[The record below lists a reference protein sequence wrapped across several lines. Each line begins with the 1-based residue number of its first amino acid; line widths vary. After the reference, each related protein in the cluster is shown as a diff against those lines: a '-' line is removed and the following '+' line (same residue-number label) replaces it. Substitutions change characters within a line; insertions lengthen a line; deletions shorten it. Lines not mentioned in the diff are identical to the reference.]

1 MNMPASTPSPTALVM
16 NPYYT
21 GLGIARALRGSGVP
35 IVALSSEPDIPGAR
49 SRYFDQVLMA
59 PNGRDEPE
67 ALCDFL
73 VKAGAGFSSKPVL
86 FPTRDFDVIF
96 LEQFHDVLAPW
107 HVLPQPGN
115 SPILRMMDKL
125 ELAGVA
131 MKLGLPTP
139 RTVSCDS
146 AEVLEIQAS
155 AMRFPVIAKPRYA
168 FQWRQQGLWEKVG
181 AQKAFIADS
190 REELRRLYSRLAA
203 VTEEV
208 LLQEYIP
215 GVDMDIVVC
224 CAYIGRDGKPKG
236 HFTGRKLKQSP
247 PLVGT
252 GCVVEAVD
260 CPAIVSP
267 TFELLNAFGYT
278 GIAEVEFKLDKATGI
293 YYLIEINPRHWD
305 QHELG
310 TLVGI
315 NISRLAYED
324 MLGRAPQAILP
335 TYPAGS
341 RCVWVAERE
350 LALDIG
356 RSVLAAIRAG
366 PPSGRFRRGVAAAA
380 LGWRETSALL
390 RGRRIYSMSRL
401 SDPLPGANAGWS
413 LAKDV
418 FLAVG
423 RRLRKA

>member
-1 MNMPASTPSPTALVM
+1 MSMSAATPSPTVLVM

-21 GLGIARALRGSGVP
+21 GLGIARALRGIGVP
-35 IVALSSEPDIPGAR
+35 IVALSSEPDVPGAR
-49 SRYFDQVLMA
+49 SRYFSEVLMA

-73 VKAGAGFSSKPVL
+73 VKAGAGFPRKPVV

-96 LEQFHDVLAPW
+96 LERFHDALAPW
-107 HVLPQPGN
+107 YVLPQPGH

-125 ELAGVA
+125 ELAEVA

-139 RTVSCDS
+139 RTASCNS
-146 AEVLEIQAS
+146 AEDLESKAS

-181 AQKAFIADS
+181 AQKAFIVDS
-190 REELRRLYSRLAA
+190 REELRHLYSRLAA

-224 CAYIGRDGKPKG
+224 CVYIGRDGRPKG

-252 GCVVEAVD
+252 GCVVEAID
-260 CPAIVSP
+260 CPAIVPP
-267 TFELLNAFGYT
+267 TFALLDAFGYT
-278 GIAEVEFKLDKATGI
+278 GIAEVEFKLDNATGT

-324 MLGRAPQAILP
+324 MLGLESSPAMP
-335 TYPAGS
+335 TYPAGK
-341 RCVWVAERE
+341 RCLWIAERE
-350 LALDIG
+350 LAFDMG
-356 RSVLAAIRAG
+356 RNVLASIAAAPGAG
-366 PPSGRFRRGVAAAA
+366 SLRRGMSAAGQA
-380 LGWRETSALL
+380 WRETSALV
-390 RGRRIYSMSRL
+390 RGRRIYAMSRL
-401 SDPLPGANAGWS
+401 SDPLPGARAGWS
-413 LAKDV
+413 LVKDA
-418 FLAVG
+418 FQALG

>member
-1 MNMPASTPSPTALVM
+1 VNKPASTPSPTVLVM

-21 GLGIARALRGSGVP
+21 GLGIARALRGLRVP
-35 IVALSSEPDIPGAR
+35 IVALSSEANIPGAR
-49 SRYFDQVLMA
+49 SRYFNQVLMA

-73 VKAGAGFSSKPVL
+73 VKAGAGFPCKPVV

-96 LEQFHDVLAPW
+96 LERFHDALAPW
-107 HVLPQPGN
+107 YVLPQPDN
-115 SPILRMMDKL
+115 SQILRMMDKL
-125 ELAGVA
+125 ELASVA

-139 RTVSCDS
+139 RTASCDS
-146 AEVLEIQAS
+146 AESLEIQAS
-155 AMRFPVIAKPRYA
+155 TMRFPVIAKPRYA

-181 AQKAFIADS
+181 AQKAFIVDS
-190 REELRRLYSRLAA
+190 REDLRRLYSRLAA

-224 CAYIGRDGKPKG
+224 CVYIGRDGKPKG

-267 TFELLNAFGYT
+267 TFALLNAFGYT

-324 MLGRAPQAILP
+324 MLGRAPQSILP

-350 LALDIG
+350 LALDLG
-356 RSVLAAIRAG
+356 RSVLAAIRAV
-366 PPSGRFRRGVAAAA
+366 PASGRFHRGVAAAA

-401 SDPLPGANAGWS
+401 SDPLPGVNEGWN

-423 RRLRKA
+423 RQLRKA

>member
-1 MNMPASTPSPTALVM
+1 MSTPAATPSPTVLVM

-49 SRYFDQVLMA
+49 SRYFTQVLTA

-73 VKAGAGFSSKPVL
+73 VKAGAGFPCKPVV

-96 LEQFHDVLAPW
+96 LERFHEALAPW
-107 HVLPQPGN
+107 YVLPQPGN

-125 ELAGVA
+125 ELAEVA
-131 MKLGLPTP
+131 TKLGLPTP
-139 RTVSCDS
+139 RTASCDS
-146 AEVLEIQAS
+146 PESLEIQTS

-181 AQKAFIADS
+181 AQKAFIVDS
-190 REELRRLYSRLAA
+190 REELRSLYARLAA

-224 CAYIGRDGKPKG
+224 CVYVGRDGRPKG

-252 GCVVEAVD
+252 GCVVEAID
-260 CPAIVSP
+260 CPAIVPP
-267 TFELLNAFGYT
+267 TFALLNAFGYT

-315 NISRLAYED
+315 NISRIAYED
-324 MLGRAPQAILP
+324 MRGPAPEAVLP
-335 TYPAGS
+335 AYPPGN
-341 RCVWVAERE
+341 RCLWIAERE
-350 LALDIG
+350 LAFDMG
-356 RSVLAAIRAG
+356 RNVLASVATVTG
-366 PPSGRFRRGVAAAA
+366 TGLLRRGLSSAVRT
-380 LGWRETSALL
+380 WRETSALV
-390 RGRRIYSMSRL
+390 RGRRIYAMSRW
-401 SDPLPGANAGWS
+401 SDPLPGVHAGWS
-413 LAKDV
+413 LVKDA
-418 FLAVG
+418 FQAFG

>member
-1 MNMPASTPSPTALVM
+1 MNMPASAPLPTALVM

-21 GLGIARALRGSGVP
+21 GLGIARALRGLRVP
-35 IVALSSEPDIPGAR
+35 IVALCSEAGVPGAR
-49 SRYFDQVLMA
+49 SRYFDRVLTA

-73 VKAGAGFSSKPVL
+73 VKAGAGFPCKPVV

-96 LEQFHDVLAPW
+96 LERFHDALAPW
-107 HVLPQPGN
+107 YVLPQPDD

-125 ELAGVA
+125 ELADVA
-131 MKLGLPTP
+131 TKLGLPTP
-139 RTVSCDS
+139 RTASCDS
-146 AEVLEIQAS
+146 AESLELQAS

-181 AQKAFIADS
+181 AQKAFIVES
-190 REELRRLYSRLAA
+190 RGELRHLYSRLAA

-224 CAYIGRDGKPKG
+224 CAYIGRDGQPKG

-260 CPAIVSP
+260 CPAIVAP
-267 TFELLNAFGYT
+267 TFALLNAFGYT

-324 MLGRAPQAILP
+324 LLGRALQAVLP
-335 TYPAGS
+335 IYPAGS
-341 RCVWVAERE
+341 RCVWVAESE
-350 LALDIG
+350 LALDVG
-356 RSVLAAIRAG
+356 RTVLAAIRAE
-366 PPSGRFRRGVAAAA
+366 PASGRFRRGMAVAVQ
-380 LGWRETSALL
+380 GWRETSALL
-390 RGRRIYSMSRL
+390 RGRRIYSMWRP
-401 SDPLPGANAGWS
+401 SDPLPGAIAGWG

-418 FLAVG
+418 LLAVG
-423 RRLRKA
+423 RRLRGA

>member
-1 MNMPASTPSPTALVM
+1 M

-21 GLGIARALRGSGVP
+21 GLGIARALRGRRVP
-35 IVALSSEPDIPGAR
+35 IFALSWESNILGTR
-49 SRYFDQVLMA
+49 SRYFDKVLIA
-59 PNGRDEPE
+59 PDGRDEPE

-73 VKAGAGFSSKPVL
+73 VKAGAGFPCKPVI

-96 LEQFHDVLAPW
+96 LDRFRDALATW
-107 HVLPQPGN
+107 YVLPQADG

-125 ELAGVA
+125 ELADVA
-131 MKLGLPTP
+131 TKLGLPTP
-139 RTVSCDS
+139 RTASCGS
-146 AEVLEIQAS
+146 AEALEIHAS
-155 AMRFPVIAKPRYA
+155 AMRFPVIAKPRFA

-181 AQKAFIADS
+181 AQKAFIVES
-190 REELRRLYSRLAA
+190 REELRRLYKRLTA

-224 CAYIGRDGKPKG
+224 CAYVGRDGEPKG
-236 HFTGRKLKQSP
+236 YFTGRKLKQSP

-252 GCVVEAVD
+252 GCIVEAID
-260 CPAIVSP
+260 CPAIVPP
-267 TFELLNAFGYT
+267 TLALLKAFGYT
-278 GIAEVEFKLDKATGI
+278 GIAEVEFKLDKTTGA

-324 MLGRAPQAILP
+324 MLGLAPEPVLP
-335 TYPAGS
+335 TYPPGE

-350 LALDIG
+350 LVLDIVRSLLVSIAAAPGSG
-356 RSVLAAIRAG
+356 RWRNGLAAIAQVLRE
-366 PPSGRFRRGVAAAA
+366 PS
-380 LGWRETSALL
+380 TLL
-390 RGRRIYSMSRL
+390 RGRRIYAMLRL
-401 SDPLPGANAGWS
+401 SDPGPGASTVWS
-413 LAKDV
+413 LVKDV
-418 FLAVG
+418 FVALG
-423 RRLRKA
+423 RRLREA